1 MTIEFQEDTEAFKQ
15 TQQEDPTIRFILEWA
30 NAAKHPDQCPLMELK
45 AKKSAAIERGED
57 AVSMWSLWDQ
67 LELSNGI
74 LYRKWHLEGTNKT
87 VKQLVVPEVLREM
100 VLEQMHDSKLSGG
113 HFAFQK
119 TLDRAR
125 QRFWW
130 PKMRKDIER
139 K

>member
-1 MTIEFQEDTEAFKQ
+1 
-15 TQQEDPTIRFILEWA
+15 
-30 NAAKHPDQCPLMELK
+30 MELK

-57 AVSMWSLWDQ
+57 AVSMRSLWDQ
-67 LELSNGI
+67 LEPSNGI
-74 LYRKWHLEGTNKT
+74 LYQKWHLEGTNKT

-125 QRFWW
+125 QRFW
-130 PKMRKDIER
+130 
-139 K
+139 